1 MAIIQSWMIKHES
14 LDDRDELPDQ
24 EELATDVISELEAA
38 VEEPEHVLG
47 WLENGARRET
57 VVKSIS

>member
-1 MAIIQSWMIKHES
+1 MIKHES